1 MIPSTATHQPIS
13 AKESPWA
20 AICRIIIQP
29 STRNP
34 VTVVHNGRQAVDLF
48 QSSPAGT
55 FDAIL
60 MDIMMPVMNGLDASR
75 IIRGLDRLDVGRIPI
90 IAMTANAFREDAEEC
105 FEAGMNAHLAK
116 PLEMKKMTAVIARCC
131 EQDREER
138 R

>member
-1 MIPSTATHQPIS
+1 MLAEDNELNAEIAEMLLTDQGT
-13 AKESPWA
+13 EL
-20 AICRIIIQP
+20 
-29 STRNP
+29 
-34 VTVVHNGRQAVDLF
+34 TVVHNGRQAVDLF

-75 IIRGLDRLDVGRIPI
+75 IIRGLDRLDAGRIPI

-131 EQDREER
+131 EQSGL
-138 R
+138 